1 MERPLGVRLRL
12 LIFIFLAVFLVGEV
26 ATRSIAAYFAETR
39 PELAV
44 RLRSTEPTA
53 LLNLAETTLDLELTA
68 DKVESSSASSPSEV
82 SSGTRQDI
90 QSPRNIDLAG
100 PSSAPPTQGG
110 LPRPTRADSRD
121 GQIRFWAELALCN
134 DPLNARA
141 FRILGQLSQR
151 VLDGKRTDILMQAAV
166 HRSLLESVAV
176 NWMMY
181 RSYQDQKYHAAIV
194 YADTLLR
201 LATRQGVQGGGA
213 IWMLGKLA
221 ETPNASGEL
230 TQLLATNPNWRPAFF
245 SSLASNAVDART
257 PLAIFLNLKDT
268 PAPAATAELGPYL
281 KFLIERGN
289 YELAYYAWLQFLPA
303 DQLSKAGNV
312 FNGSFEFVP
321 SGMPFDWEFTKAP
334 GVAIA
339 TGLGQDEGRGL
350 FIQFGPGRVNS
361 PVIATQLIL
370 LAPGNYQFQGRY
382 RSEIVN
388 EQGLHWHITCAGG
401 SGAEIGASP
410 RVTGTQLE
418 WKDFSFSFTVPDAN
432 CLAQDVGLVFGA
444 RRPSE
449 QFISGSIRYDD
460 LKIVRESVVS
470 PPL

>member
-1 MERPLGVRLRL
+1 MEPLLKVSLRL
-12 LIFIFLAVFLVGEV
+12 LLFISLAVFLVWEV
-26 ATRSIAAYFAETR
+26 ATRSVAASFAETR
-39 PELAV
+39 PELAI

-68 DKVESSSASSPSEV
+68 EKVEPSTSSPNEV
-82 SSGTRQDI
+82 NSGTPQGI

-100 PSSAPPTQGG
+100 SSSAPPTQEG

-121 GQIRFWAELALCN
+121 GQIRSLAELALCN

-151 VLDGKRTDILMQAAV
+151 VLDDKRTDILMQAAV

-176 NWMMY
+176 TWMMY
-181 RSYQDQKYHAAIV
+181 RSYQDQKYHPAIV

-213 IWMLGKLA
+213 IWMLGKIA
-221 ETPNASGEL
+221 ETPNASSEL
-230 TQLLATNPNWRPAFF
+230 TQLLATNPNWRLGFF
-245 SSLASNAVDART
+245 SSLASNTLDARA
-257 PLAIFLNLKDT
+257 PLAVFLSLKDT
-268 PAPAATAELGPYL
+268 PAPPTTAELGPYL

-303 DQLSKAGNV
+303 EQLSKAGNV

-339 TGLGQDEGRGL
+339 TGLGQERERGL
-350 FIQFGPGRVNS
+350 LIEFGPGRVDS
-361 PVIATQLIL
+361 PVIASQLIL
-370 LAPGNYQFQGRY
+370 LAPGNYRFQGRY
-382 RSEIVN
+382 RSDIVN
-388 EQGLHWHITCAGG
+388 QQGLQWHITCAGG
-401 SGAEIGASP
+401 PSTEIGASP
-410 RVTGTQLE
+410 KVTGAQLE
-418 WKDFSFSFTVPDAN
+418 WKEFSFSFTVPDAN
-432 CLAQDVGLVFGA
+432 CLAQDVKLVFGA

-460 LKIVRESVVS
+460 LKVVREPVVS
-470 PPL
+470 PM